1 MRASAGA
8 EAGSV
13 SVLSIGVV
21 FLACVLVLI
30 SVDLA
35 RAFQAKAHAQT
46 AADAAALAAAQEIA
60 IPSQA
65 SPSDVAADYAARNGA
80 TLVSCTCAPATT
92 SAQVEVEVP
101 LDLLFL
107 TPGRK
112 VTGVARAV
120 IGAPTAV
127 PPPDPGP

>member
-35 RAFQAKAHAQT
+35 RAFQAKGHAQT

-60 IPSQA
+60 IPSGA
-65 SPSDVAADYAARNGA
+65 SPSDVAAEYAERNGA
-80 TLVSCTCAPATT
+80 VLVSCACDPGSTA
-92 SAQVEVEVP
+92 AQVEVEVP
-101 LDLLFL
+101 IDLVFL
-107 TPGRK
+107 TPGRT

-120 IGAPTAV
+120 IGAPAQAGSRR
-127 PPPDPGP
+127 PGP